1 MSNRNSDVRFASVN
15 PNEHPSNNTC
25 SKLLEQLE
33 EIELEVAKTALLL
46 RRRISKLREKINQEH
61 D

>member
-15 PNEHPSNNTC
+15 LNERPPKAKC

-33 EIELEVAKTALLL
+33 EIELELAKTSLLL
-46 RRRISKLREKINQEH
+46 RSRISRLREKINQ
-61 D
+61 